1 MTYDRMVSEIGTF
14 AADKP
19 VEQIFREVQ
28 LMGKHRAPG
37 TESAAHPWLRK
48 ATAGISILILIATSL
63 GGGAVYAINGLGKNI
78 IALDTSDLNNQDRP
92 ETVVQTDTSATNILI
107 MGSDSREGSNSSYGN
122 FEGARSD
129 TTLLVHVY
137 EGREAA
143 TVVSIPR
150 DSFVELAGCK
160 MLNGDTS
167 SPYKSKFN
175 AAFAIGGPICTV
187 KTVEKLT
194 NVRINNFVV
203 VDFDAFKKVVDA
215 IGGVEVCLTSPA
227 YDPIVPGRGG
237 SGLDLPAGYSTISG
251 EQALAFVRARGS
263 LGDGSDL
270 GRIERQQEF
279 IASMIRGMTEKGLL
293 TNPGMIYRVLSAVTS
308 SITTNTEFAS
318 ITALQDFALSL
329 GSLKPSKINFVT
341 TPYEMVGNG
350 NVGWTAEADE
360 LWSAI
365 RLDKPWPP
373 VTPSPAAT
381 PTVSPATSPT
391 AQSTAPLAPNAV
403 ELSVL
408 NATNVVGLASTA
420 SAELEAKG
428 YDVIKVG
435 NSTQRLTVSEI
446 LYKSENLASAQ
457 VLAKD
462 IGVTKLTLD
471 ETLVSPIV
479 LLVATDWKN
488 GSANQVAATPSES
501 ATPAPSSTPTAGTA
515 AAATCTQ
522 GNNRVK

>member
-1 MTYDRMVSEIGTF
+1 
-14 AADKP
+14 
-19 VEQIFREVQ
+19 
-28 LMGKHRAPG
+28 MGKHRAPG

-48 ATAGISILILIATSL
+48 ATAGVSIFILIATSL

-78 IALDTSDLNNQDRP
+78 IALDTSDLNDQDRP
-92 ETVVQTDTSATNILI
+92 ETVEQTDTSATNILI
-107 MGSDSREGSNSSYGN
+107 MGSDSREGSNGSYGN
-122 FEGARSD
+122 VDGARSD

-150 DSFVELAGCK
+150 DSFVEIAGCK
-160 MLNGDTS
+160 MLNGEQSD
-167 SPYKSKFN
+167 PYKTKFN

-203 VDFDAFKKVVDA
+203 VDFEAFKKVVDA

-227 YDPIVPGRGG
+227 YDPVVPGRGG

-251 EQALAFVRARGS
+251 EQALAFVRARES

-270 GRIERQQEF
+270 SRITRQQEF

-293 TNPGMIYRVLSAVTS
+293 TNPGMIYRVLNAVTT
-308 SITTNTEFAS
+308 SITTNPEFAKIS
-318 ITALQDFALSL
+318 SLQEFALSL
-329 GSLKPSKINFVT
+329 GNLKPGKINFVT
-341 TPYEMVGNG
+341 TPYEMVGGG

-360 LWSAI
+360 LWSAM

-373 VTPSPAAT
+373 VVPSPSAT
-381 PTVSPATSPT
+381 PAVSPSASATALP
-391 AQSTAPLAPNAV
+391 AAV
-403 ELSVL
+403 LTPGDISFSVL
-408 NATNVVGLASTA
+408 NATSVVGLARTA
-420 SAELEAKG
+420 GAELEAKG

-435 NSTQRLTVSEI
+435 NSTQRLTATEI
-446 LYKSENLASAQ
+446 LYKSENLAEAQ
-457 VLAKD
+457 VLAKAV
-462 IGVTKLTLD
+462 GVTKLTLD
-471 ETLVSPIV
+471 ETLASPMV
-479 LLVATDWKN
+479 LLIATDWKD
-488 GSANQVAATPSES
+488 GSANQATKAPTATASASPVPS
-501 ATPAPSSTPTAGTA
+501 ATPTEGTA
-515 AAATCTQ
+515 AAATCTK

>member
-1 MTYDRMVSEIGTF
+1 
-14 AADKP
+14 
-19 VEQIFREVQ
+19 
-28 LMGKHRAPG
+28 MGKHRAPG
-37 TESAAHPWLRK
+37 TESGAHPWLRK
-48 ATAGISILILIATSL
+48 ATAGIAIVILIATSL

-92 ETVVQTDTSATNILI
+92 ESVVQTDTSATNILI
-107 MGSDSREGSNSSYGN
+107 MGSDSREGSNGSYGDV
-122 FEGARSD
+122 EGARSD
-129 TTLLVHVY
+129 TTLLVHIY

-160 MLNGDTS
+160 MLNGEKSD
-167 SPYKSKFN
+167 PYMSKFN
-175 AAFAIGGPICTV
+175 AAFAIGGPVCTV

-203 VDFDAFKKVVDA
+203 VDFEAFKKVVDA

-237 SGLDLPAGYSTISG
+237 SGLDLPAGYSNITG
-251 EQALAFVRARGS
+251 EQALAFVRARES

-270 GRIERQQEF
+270 SRITRQQEF

-293 TNPGMIYRVLSAVTS
+293 TNPGMIYRVLNAVTT
-308 SITTNTEFAS
+308 SITTNPEFAKIS
-318 ITALQDFALSL
+318 SLQEFALSL
-329 GSLKPSKINFVT
+329 GNLKPGKINFVT

-373 VTPSPAAT
+373 VVPSPSAT
-381 PTVSPATSPT
+381 PTVSPSASATAQPT
-391 AQSTAPLAPNAV
+391 AVLTPSDISI
-403 ELSVL
+403 SVL
-408 NATNVVGLASTA
+408 NATSVVGLARTA
-420 SAELEAKG
+420 GDELEAKG

-435 NSTQRLTVSEI
+435 NSTQRLTASEI
-446 LYKSENLASAQ
+446 LYKSENLAEAQ
-457 VLAKD
+457 SLAKN

-471 ETLVSPIV
+471 ETLVSPVV
-479 LLVATDWKN
+479 LLIATDWKD
-488 GSANQVAATPSES
+488 GSANQTENAPSATAS
-501 ATPAPSSTPTAGTA
+501 ATPLPSATPTEGTA
-515 AAATCTQ
+515 AAATCTK